1 MNEYLVSYDCAE
13 GYRCSVIVLAA
24 NRTMALEIF
33 ADLGIEDATD
43 VECLRIV
50 REPQE
55 EADDSN

>member
-24 NRTMALEIF
+24 NRIMALEIF

-43 VECLRIV
+43 VECSRIV

-55 EADDSN
+55 G